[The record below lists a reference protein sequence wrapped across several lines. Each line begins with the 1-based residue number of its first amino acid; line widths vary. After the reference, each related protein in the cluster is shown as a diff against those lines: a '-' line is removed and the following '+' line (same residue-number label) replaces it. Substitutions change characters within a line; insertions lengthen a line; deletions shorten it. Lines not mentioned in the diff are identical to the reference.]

1 MDKHKIYKQQLN
13 IARQKL
19 REQTHQI
26 DEFIAPLISIGA
38 RLLGGVGARAAA
50 GAAARGAAGTA
61 TRGAAGTAAKE
72 TIGQTAKRVA
82 GQEAIRYGIRK
93 GLGGSEPVS
102 SEQGETEE
110 TEETISDTSGGG
122 IDYDAIRDWMPEDP
136 ARNISLMGQKSSV
149 TDPSLPAGEIG
160 KSVNPYSRRRNP
172 YTPE

>member
-13 IARQKL
+13 TARQKL
-19 REQTHQI
+19 REQTQQI
-26 DEFIAPLISIGA
+26 DEYIAPLLAAGA
-38 RLLGGVGARAAA
+38 RLLGGIGARTAA
-50 GAAARGAAGTA
+50 GAA
-61 TRGAAGTAAKE
+61 TRTAAKE
-72 TIGQTAKRVA
+72 TVGQTAKRIA

-102 SEQGETEE
+102 SGQEE
-110 TEETISDTSGGG
+110 TEETLPSSSSGG

-136 ARNISLMGQKSSV
+136 AKNISLIGQKPSV

-160 KSVNPYSRRRNP
+160 KSINPYNRRRNP

>member
-13 IARQKL
+13 TARQKL
-19 REQTHQI
+19 REQTQQI
-26 DEFIAPLISIGA
+26 DEYIGPLLAAGA
-38 RLLGGVGARAAA
+38 RLLGGMGARTAA
-50 GAAARGAAGTA
+50 GAA
-61 TRGAAGTAAKE
+61 TRTAAKE
-72 TIGQTAKRVA
+72 TVGQTAKRIA

-102 SEQGETEE
+102 SGQEETGETLP
-110 TEETISDTSGGG
+110 SSSSGG

-136 ARNISLMGQKSSV
+136 AKNISLIGQKPSV

-160 KSVNPYSRRRNP
+160 KSVNPYNRRRNP

>member
-13 IARQKL
+13 TARQKL
-19 REQTHQI
+19 REQTQQI
-26 DEFIAPLISIGA
+26 DEYIGPLLAAGA
-38 RLLGGVGARAAA
+38 RLLGGMGARTAA
-50 GAAARGAAGTA
+50 GAA
-61 TRGAAGTAAKE
+61 TRTAAKE
-72 TIGQTAKRVA
+72 TVGQTAKRIA

-102 SEQGETEE
+102 SGQEE
-110 TEETISDTSGGG
+110 TEETLPSSSSGG

-136 ARNISLMGQKSSV
+136 AKNISLIGQKPSV

-160 KSVNPYSRRRNP
+160 KSINPYNRRRNP